1 MRTPLAFTLILVFLS
16 LSAFHVY
23 WALGGL
29 YGKPAAFARA
39 DGKTVFAP
47 SAFATLL
54 VGIGLA
60 GCAGLSA
67 ATAGLIPSPLSGH
80 AHGSLSFALAAAL
93 MARAIGDFKLVGFFK
108 PTADDPFA
116 RVDTLVYSPVC
127 LGLAL
132 AVGSLAMLSRA

>member
-1 MRTPLAFTLILVFLS
+1 MRTPLAFFLVLCFLS

-29 YGKPAAFARA
+29 YGKPATFARA
-39 DGKTVFAP
+39 DGKHVFAP
-47 SAFATLL
+47 SALATLL

-60 GCAGLSA
+60 GCAALSA

-93 MARAIGDFKLVGFFK
+93 MLRAIGDFKLVGFFK
-108 PTADDPFA
+108 PAADDSFA
-116 RVDTLVYSPVC
+116 RLDKLVYSPIC
-127 LGLAL
+127 FALAV
-132 AVGSLAMLSRA
+132 AVGSLALLSRG